1 MPRDILA
8 YSNAETVS
16 RQADL
21 YLSLAVAFA
30 GAGYAPLAGANIS
43 GRSSPDINHDEI
55 SYGPHTW
62 FLVKR
67 PKRTR
72 PPDFEEAEFES
83 GLPTY
88 DEALSLAFGYAS
100 D

>member
-30 GAGYAPLAGANIS
+30 GAGYAPLAGVKIAILF
-43 GRSSPDINHDEI
+43 IN
-55 SYGPHTW
+55 
-62 FLVKR
+62 FV
-67 PKRTR
+67 
-72 PPDFEEAEFES
+72 
-83 GLPTY
+83 
-88 DEALSLAFGYAS
+88 
-100 D
+100 